1 MGSLSK
7 SYSSFLVIVVLI
19 LSVAVISFFPVVLA
33 ESQPPDFAISITATI
48 NSYSSTCVF
57 GVNNSSST
65 LYDAKYD
72 SLSPYQASGILAS
85 LSYNNQSAFLT
96 QALSQYVVPSNG
108 STIWR
113 LRIYSFDQAG
123 TVTLTW
129 NNTSIE
135 SMALKDP
142 IFLKEYANMNA
153 KNSYSFNMTSGGIAN
168 FNIIYQS
175 STTTPTPTASVPEF
189 SWLTILPI
197 LLTTTIVLVMVRK
210 RLQRN
215 D

>member
-1 MGSLSK
+1 MGSLIK
-7 SYSSFLVIVVLI
+7 SVILFPLVSALI
-19 LSVAVISFFPVVLA
+19 LSMAISSSTFVSA
-33 ESQPPDFAISITATI
+33 ENEPSDFAVRITATI
-48 NSYSSTCVF
+48 NGYSSTCIF
-57 GVNNSSST
+57 GVNNSSSA
-65 LYDAKYD
+65 LYDSKYD

-96 QALSQYVVPSNG
+96 QALSQYIVPSNG
-108 STIWR
+108 STTWR

-123 TVTLTW
+123 IVTLTW

-135 SMALKDP
+135 SMALKEP

-153 KNSYSFNMTSGGIAN
+153 INSYSFNMTSGGIAN

-189 SWLTILPI
+189 SWLTILPLSVFI
-197 LLTTTIVLVMVRK
+197 PIVLIAKK
-210 RLQRN
+210 RHMAET
-215 D
+215 

>member
-1 MGSLSK
+1 MHSLIK
-7 SYSSFLVIVVLI
+7 SATLFPLILALI
-19 LSVAVISFFPVVLA
+19 LSIVISSLPFVLA
-33 ESQPPDFAISITATI
+33 ENEQSDFGISITASI
-48 NSYSSTCVF
+48 NGYSSTCVF
-57 GVNNSSST
+57 GVNKNSSA
-65 LYDAKYD
+65 LYDSKYD
-72 SLSPYQASGILAS
+72 SLSPYPASGILAS

-142 IFLKEYANMNA
+142 IFLKEYANMNSI
-153 KNSYSFNMTSGGIAN
+153 NSYSFNMTSGGIAN
-168 FNIIYQS
+168 YNIIYQS

-210 RLQRN
+210 RLQKN